1 MIYLSEFLL
10 VVISIYLTIHDF
22 RFHRISHASIG
33 AFLFS
38 LLIFNRCQMF
48 PVGGVIIGIVAI
60 SMGLFMG
67 LGGGDVKLMIVI
79 AFFGVELSKLTEYIL
94 WFAIISLP
102 ICLIYGLKERT
113 LKTQIPLAPALC
125 GALIITLI

>member
-1 MIYLSEFLL
+1 
-10 VVISIYLTIHDF
+10 
-22 RFHRISHASIG
+22 
-33 AFLFS
+33 
-38 LLIFNRCQMF
+38 MF